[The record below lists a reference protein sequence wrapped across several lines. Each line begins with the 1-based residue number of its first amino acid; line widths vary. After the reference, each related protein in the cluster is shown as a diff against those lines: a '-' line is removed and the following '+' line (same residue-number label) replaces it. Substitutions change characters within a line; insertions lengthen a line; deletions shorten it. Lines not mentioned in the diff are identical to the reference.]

1 MNVSQQIINVIDNLC
16 QKFGIAIDWTAA
28 NVLPY
33 ITTLCEKYIH
43 WETSTSIAWIIIASS
58 CAFIALIAA
67 IFICKFCCWC
77 GVEWVMFGFVL
88 LISICVIG
96 QQVFDIIE
104 CKTFPEKAI
113 YEYVTYLINNK
124 S

>member
-1 MNVSQQIINVIDNLC
+1 MNISEQIINVIDNLC

-43 WETSTSIAWIIIASS
+43 WETSTSIAWIIIMSS
-58 CAFIALIAA
+58 CTLITLIAA
-67 IFICKFCCWC
+67 IFICKFGYW
-77 GVEWVMFGFVL
+77 GGAEWVMFGFVL
-88 LISICVIG
+88 IISIGVVG

-113 YEYVTYLINNK
+113 YDYITYQINNK
-124 S
+124 I